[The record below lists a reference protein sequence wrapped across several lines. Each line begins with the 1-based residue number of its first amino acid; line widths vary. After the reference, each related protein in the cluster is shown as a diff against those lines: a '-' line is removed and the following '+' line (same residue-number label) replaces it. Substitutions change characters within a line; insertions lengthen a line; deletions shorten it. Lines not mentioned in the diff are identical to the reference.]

1 MHGLATRRIPT
12 AGELFKAKAVAD
24 KQVNAAVD
32 AYLADSGTIAD
43 PNSDGYGLGLAAPIA
58 EHGWASSVIASPN
71 SSPSLT
77 RGAILR
83 ARAQEV

>member
-1 MHGLATRRIPT
+1 MRHAESPT
-12 AGELFKAKAVAD
+12 VGELSEAKAVAD
-24 KQVNAAVD
+24 EQVNAAVD
-32 AYLADSGTIAD
+32 AYLADSGTKAD
-43 PNSDGYGLGLAAPIA
+43 PNSDGYGLGLAAA
-58 EHGWASSVIASPN
+58 VVGHGWASSVIASPE